1 MKELDIKFK
10 VGDVFYTLDGIELV
24 SGTVDKIEIFK
35 DYFRYVNEDD
45 KCLTN
50 WFINEQVDNDFEVW
64 PDEGATQR
72 IFTTKEK
79 ALNSFDYKRNRK
91 FYLKEQINKLT
102 EELRRLEDW
111 NENVEECVQ
120 CGIKWKKIGKQCEVC
135 YSWSEHDREM
145 LKEGLQRSDRDTRR
159 GE

>member
-1 MKELDIKFK
+1 MKNLDIKFK
-10 VGDVFYTLDGIELV
+10 VGDSFFTLDGIELV
-24 SGTVDKIEIFK
+24 EGKVDKIEIFK

-50 WFINEQVDNDFEVW
+50 WFINDQVDSDFEVW
-64 PDEGATQR
+64 PDDGETQR

-102 EELRRLEDW
+102 EELRGLEDW
-111 NENVEECVQ
+111 NENIEECVQ
-120 CGIKWKKIGKQCEVC
+120 CGIKWKKIGKQCPVC
-135 YSWSEHDREM
+135 YSWSDHDREM
-145 LKEGLQRSDRDTRR
+145 MQEGNQRSDRDTRR
-159 GE
+159 GI